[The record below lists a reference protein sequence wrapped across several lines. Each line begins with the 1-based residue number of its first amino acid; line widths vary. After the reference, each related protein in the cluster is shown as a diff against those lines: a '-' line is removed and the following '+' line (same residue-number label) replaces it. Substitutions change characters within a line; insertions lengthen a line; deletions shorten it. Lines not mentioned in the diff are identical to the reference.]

1 MRLTTTIVSFEKT
14 SERLSSLWIH
24 ACQLQ
29 LAALRDDSGDRWEE
43 TAHAWAHLARE
54 TPMSA
59 RMDLVVYWNLA
70 AEAATKARARSAPG
84 AAAFPWGDGR

>member
-1 MRLTTTIVSFEKT
+1 MGREARVLIIGQAPGSKV
-14 SERLSSLWIH
+14 H
-24 ACQLQ
+24 ASGVPW
-29 LAALRDDSGDRWEE
+29 RDDSGDRWEE